1 MRKFSRN
8 GTNRGGICRGTADNN
23 RLTKLKQP
31 YPMRK
36 SEEEILE
43 LWYIAVLE
51 ADMFHFLDVPP

>member
-1 MRKFSRN
+1 
-8 GTNRGGICRGTADNN
+8 
-23 RLTKLKQP
+23 
-31 YPMRK
+31 MRK